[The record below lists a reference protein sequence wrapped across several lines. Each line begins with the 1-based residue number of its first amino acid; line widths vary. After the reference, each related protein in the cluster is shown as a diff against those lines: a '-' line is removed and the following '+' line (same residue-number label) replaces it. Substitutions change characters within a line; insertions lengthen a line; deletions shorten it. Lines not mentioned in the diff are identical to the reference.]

1 MLAHD
6 IIIKPVITE
15 KSMAMMGENKFTFV
29 VHRSANKIQIRKA
42 VEEIFK
48 INVVSVNTMNMMGK
62 TRRVGVHVGK
72 RSNWKKAIVKIAEGQ
87 RIDFFE
93 GM

>member
-1 MLAHD
+1 MLAQD
-6 IIIKPVITE
+6 IIVKPVITE

-29 VHRSANKIQIRKA
+29 VHRNANKVQIRKA

-48 INVVSVNTMNMMGK
+48 INVVSVYTMNMDGK
-62 TRRVGVHVGK
+62 RRRVGVHVGR
-72 RSNWKKAIVKIAEGQ
+72 RSDWKKAIVKIADGQ

>member
-1 MLAHD
+1 MLAQD

-29 VHRSANKIQIRKA
+29 VHRNANKVQIRKA

-48 INVVSVNTMNMMGK
+48 INVVSVYTMNMDGK
-62 TRRVGVHVGK
+62 RRRVGVHVGR
-72 RSNWKKAIVKIAEGQ
+72 RSDWKKAIVKIADGQ

>member
-1 MLAHD
+1 MFAHD
-6 IIIKPVITE
+6 IIVKPVITE
-15 KSMAMMGENKFTFV
+15 KSMEMMGENKFTFI
-29 VHRSANKIQIRKA
+29 VHRSANKVQIRKA

-48 INVVSVNTMNMMGK
+48 INVVSVNTMNMRGK
-62 TRRVGVHVGK
+62 SRRVGVHVGR
-72 RSNWKKAIVKIAEGQ
+72 RSDWKKAIVKIADGQ

>member
-15 KSMAMMGENKFTFV
+15 KSMEMMGENKFTFV
-29 VHRSANKIQIRKA
+29 VHRKANKIQIRKA

-48 INVVSVNTMNMMGK
+48 INVVSVNTINMNGK
-62 TRRVGVHVGK
+62 ERRVGVHLGR
-72 RSNWKKAIVKIAEGQ
+72 RSDWKKAIVKIADGQ
-87 RIDFFE
+87 KIDFFE